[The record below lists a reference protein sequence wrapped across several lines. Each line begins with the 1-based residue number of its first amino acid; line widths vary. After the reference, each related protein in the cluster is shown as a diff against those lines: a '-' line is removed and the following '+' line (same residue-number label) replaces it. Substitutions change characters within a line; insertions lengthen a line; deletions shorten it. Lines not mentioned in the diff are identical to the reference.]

1 MQYNFSN
8 QVIIITGATG
18 GIGEATALAFSQAG
32 AAVVLADINE
42 QAGTEMAD
50 KIRQQGG
57 QALFIKTDVANS
69 RACRHLVDK
78 TLHHYGRI
86 DVLFNNAGIT
96 KRASVLETSEEEWD
110 NVMAVNLKAIFLMCK
125 YAIPTMV
132 KQGKGAIVNTASG
145 WGIVAGK
152 DAVSYCASKGGVV
165 LLTKAMAIDHGP
177 DNIRVN
183 CVCPGDTETNML
195 KEEAIQLGKPE
206 DALVKA
212 GVDRPLQRVGKPGEI
227 AKAVMFLASDEASF
241 ITGEDLVVDGGGLAG
256 SA

>member
-69 RACRHLVDK
+69 QACRHLVDE